1 MSTKKKSFAYGWGL
15 QVLVALM
22 FFFYAGLAVDGQ
34 NISVPAF
41 ANSHGWDY
49 GTILS
54 LSTPASW
61 VGLVGIIFFSWLVDK
76 KGNRFTIPFA
86 LIGSGIACF
95 IYGQASSI
103 PMYAVAI
110 CLVFFFTNGYGNV
123 CTGAL
128 TSSWFPRKRGLALGW
143 SSMGMPLA
151 TAVFVP
157 IFAVLIGKFGLPTA
171 LSVFGIAVIIL
182 GIISI
187 FWVKNTPEEMGLYPD
202 GDDSG
207 LENLEKTRQLAAS
220 YKSDWTVGRLLTNKT
235 VWIQSVCYGLLFL
248 TTIGLV
254 SQMIPRMIGLGHT
267 QQFGLMM
274 LSLAAVVG
282 IVGSIVWG
290 LIDMKIG
297 TKKSTILY
305 AVWYIV
311 AIIVLLASTKSV
323 PGTVVGICMAGWG
336 IGGIG
341 NLQPSMLAQTFGRWD
356 YASASRVVNTIV
368 GAIRVMAFGLIG
380 ITVSFSGSIDKAYLF
395 LVAGNVIALILA
407 VILDDRLI
415 GKEISIDYDDST
427 EEVSQTCSSTNVGNA

>member
-1 MSTKKKSFAYGWGL
+1 MSQKKKSFAYGWGL

-41 ANSHGWDY
+41 VEAHGWNY

-54 LSTPASW
+54 ISTPASW
-61 VGLVGIIFFSWLVDK
+61 VGLIGIIFFSWLVDK
-76 KGNRFTIPFA
+76 KGNRFVIPLA

-95 IYGQASSI
+95 IYGQASSVA
-103 PMYAVAI
+103 MYAVAV

-128 TSSWFPRKRGLALGW
+128 TSSWFPRKRGYALGW

-151 TAVFVP
+151 TALFVP
-157 IFAVLIGKFGLPTA
+157 ILAVLIGKFGIA
-171 LSVFGIAVIIL
+171 GAFSIFGVVVILL

-207 LENLEKTRQLAAS
+207 LENLEKTRQIAAN
-220 YKSDWTVGRLLTNKT
+220 YKSEWTVGRLLANKT
-235 VWIQSVCYGLLFL
+235 VWIQSICYGLLFL

-254 SQMIPRMIGLGHT
+254 GQMIPRMIGLGHT
-267 QQFGLMM
+267 QKFGLIM

-290 LIDMKIG
+290 LIDLKIG
-297 TKKSTILY
+297 TKKSTIIY
-305 AVWYIV
+305 AIWYII
-311 AIIVLLASTKSV
+311 AIIVLLSSTKSI

-368 GAIRVMAFGLIG
+368 GAIRVLAFGLIG
-380 ITVSFSGSIDKAYLF
+380 ITVSKTGSIDKAYLF
-395 LVAGNVIALILA
+395 LIVGNVIALILA
-407 VILDDRLI
+407 IVLDDRLI
-415 GKEISIDYDDST
+415 GKEVAIDYADST
-427 EEVSQTCSSTNVGNA
+427 EEVCDTKPVA